1 MTDNEDSMVGFIPV
15 ELLDVL
21 IINYP
26 VYAHFFD
33 PFNPNNIEKKLE
45 YLTLIKNGK
54 KVAEIP
60 DFIDILD
67 DYPPKD
73 VLWDVR

>member
-1 MTDNEDSMVGFIPV
+1 MTDYEDSMVGFIPV

-33 PFNPNNIEKKLE
+33 PFNPNNIEKIIE
-45 YLTLIKNGK
+45 
-54 KVAEIP
+54 
-60 DFIDILD
+60 
-67 DYPPKD
+67 
-73 VLWDVR
+73 